1 MVRAV
6 GPYRMDAAQVDSYG
20 IYTNLPPAGAF
31 RGAMSSQTTWA
42 FESHMD
48 TLAHAI
54 GMDPL
59 EFRLKNVL
67 RSGDKFATGETMH
80 DVHFDDCL
88 RSVVNQLGWEKRP
101 LPQHTETVRY
111 GRGIGVMM
119 KSTIPTS
126 RSECDITIDQEGR
139 VTLATSTVEMGQ
151 GTHTALAQIT
161 ADAVGVPANAV
172 TVGIPDTNYTPF
184 DSTTSASRG
193 TSMMGAAAIK
203 GGADLQRQLIE
214 LAVAVLEFPAS
225 ELGAGD
231 GFVFVTSQPDNR
243 IAYGDI
249 LKRHNLEKLSAHGE
263 HATQHGLD
271 PETGQGVATPHWHQ
285 GAGACEIA
293 VDTETG
299 KITVLRYAAASYAG
313 TVINPVLARLQDDG
327 NVIYGLGPS
336 LYEELI
342 FDEGKIVND
351 TFAGYKIPAFGD
363 LPAALTGQT
372 LEGETDE
379 IHGIGEMTL
388 PPVSP
393 AIANAIFDALG
404 IRIYDLPLTAEVV
417 LRHLKNG

>member
-1 MVRAV
+1 
-6 GPYRMDAAQVDSYG
+6 MDAAQVDSYG

-59 EFRLKNVL
+59 EIRLKNVL
-67 RSGDKFATGETMH
+67 HSGDKFATGETMH
-80 DVHFDDCL
+80 DVHFDACL
-88 RSVVNQLGWEKRP
+88 QSVVAQLDWENHR
-101 LPQHTETVRY
+101 LPEGNSTTRY

-119 KSTIPTS
+119 KSTIATS
-126 RSECDITIDQEGR
+126 RSECDITIDQDGQVR
-139 VTLATSTVEMGQ
+139 LATSTVEMGQ

-161 ADAVGVPANAV
+161 ADAVGVRAESVA
-172 TVGIPDTNYTPF
+172 VGIPDTRHTPF

-203 GGADLQRQLIE
+203 GGQSLKQQLIE
-214 LAVAVLEFPAS
+214 RAVSILEHPTD
-225 ELGAGD
+225 ELSAGD
-231 GFVFVTSQPDNR
+231 GFVYVTNQPENR
-243 IAYGDI
+243 AEYGDI
-249 LKRHNLEKLSAHGE
+249 LKRHNLDELSAHGE
-263 HATQHGLD
+263 HATQHSLD

-285 GAGACEIA
+285 GAGVCEVV
-293 VDTETG
+293 VDIQTG
-299 KITVLRYAAASYAG
+299 KVTVLRYAAASYAG
-313 TVINPVLARLQDDG
+313 TVINPVLAKLQDDG
-327 NVIYGLGPS
+327 NVIYGLGPT

-342 FDEGKIVND
+342 FADGKIVND

-363 LPAALTGQT
+363 LPASLTGQT
-372 LEGETDE
+372 LESDTDE

-393 AIANAIFDALG
+393 AIANAIFDAVG
-404 IRIYDLPLTAEVV
+404 VRIYDLPLTAENV
-417 LRHLKNG
+417 LRHLTEQNKNG